1 MGGSLLHCH
10 YDPIMMIFLYKG
22 IIIQGFI
29 IEGGQK

>member
-10 YDPIMMIFLYKG
+10 HDPIMMIFLYKG
-22 IIIQGFI
+22 IIQGFI